1 MSPERSGR
9 EVSQQGNVLGLPLSS
24 LRTGGNPVLC
34 KCSLKFVVGGG
45 CWITYAMRV
54 QPGSWPRC
62 RNVLRVIWSVLRL
75 HKECNPYSSF
85 LPQRFGS
92 SSVSFFCSHYCC
104 FGDGVSWTMRCSC
117 VLLSSWQTDKNFLR
131 SATGRRELVI
141 FKSVSQQK
149 VTTCNDIKVC
159 VRRGGQ
165 KDRRT
170 LTVPLAC
177 QTPEGPSP
185 EVR

>member
-1 MSPERSGR
+1 MSGK
-9 EVSQQGNVLGLPLSS
+9 EVSQWGNVLGLPLSS

-34 KCSLKFVVGGG
+34 SVPENLPLGADAGLL
-45 CWITYAMRV
+45 ML
-54 QPGSWPRC
+54 QPGSWLRC

-75 HKECNPYSSF
+75 HKECNSYSCV

-92 SSVSFFCSHYCC
+92 SQVSFCSRYCC

-141 FKSVSQQK
+141 FNSPFFEQK
-149 VTTCNDIKVC
+149 VTTCNDIKAYVH
-159 VRRGGQ
+159 RGGQ

-170 LTVPLAC
+170 LPVPLAW